1 MSPAATWGPE
11 LRAGC
16 KQFSEAVGH
25 AELAM
30 GKLYKA
36 AGEQINLPTRTATE
50 AAGLFDVFL
59 LFVDVLTKMVE
70 HFKQK
75 KK

>member
-1 MSPAATWGPE
+1 M
-11 LRAGC
+11 RAGC

-30 GKLYKA
+30 EKLYQA
-36 AGEQINLPTRTATE
+36 AGDQINLPTRTATE
-50 AAGLFDVFL
+50 ATGLFDVFL
-59 LFVDVLTKMVE
+59 LFVDVLTKMIE

-75 KK
+75 RN

>member
-16 KQFSEAVGH
+16 KQFSEAVAH

-30 GKLYKA
+30 EKLYRV
-36 AGEQINLPTRTATE
+36 AGQQINLPTRTATE

-59 LFVDVLTKMVE
+59 LFVDVLTKMIE
-70 HFKQK
+70 HFKK
-75 KK
+75 RK